1 MTIFH
6 CQQCLILGWVGGDL
20 ACWYPWFNHYG
31 NFIAANKRIKINRS
45 AHHHLFRAQ
54 LTIWIAVP
62 MDICETKEDV
72 PGLLVNISSFYDGY
86 DINMLISIF
95 HFSCSFHLI
104 HFLICLFFEGEF
116 PSLSYWLLNVTC
128 LVIMTVT
135 SEYLCLKEEMKEI
148 PLYQALS
155 TKADLWNVD

>member
-1 MTIFH
+1 MIF
-6 CQQCLILGWVGGDL
+6 V
-20 ACWYPWFNHYG
+20 
-31 NFIAANKRIKINRS
+31 NFSANKCIKLCRNS
-45 AHHHLFRAQ
+45 HNNMFRCQ
-54 LTIWIAVP
+54 FFIWCNVS
-62 MDICETKEDV
+62 MDFCETKENV
-72 PGLLVNISSFYDGY
+72 FGFLVRSHYELTNNSENSLLMKF
-86 DINMLISIF
+86 IF
-95 HFSCSFHLI
+95 SSCSFHII

-155 TKADLWNVD
+155 TKADL